1 MVKTIEENTYFK
13 NVVKDAIK
21 DLKDN
26 KATYVFF
33 QEQVDAI
40 KEIMKCDLDISYDGT
55 LYKVSIKRGKQY
67 EN

>member
-1 MVKTIEENTYFK
+1 MMENIEENTYFK

-21 DLKDN
+21 DLENN

-55 LYKVSIKRGKQY
+55 LYKVSIKRGK
-67 EN
+67 

>member
-1 MVKTIEENTYFK
+1 MVETIEGNTYFK
-13 NVVKDAIK
+13 NVVNDAIK
-21 DLKDN
+21 DLKSN

-55 LYKVSIKRGKQY
+55 LYKVSIKRGK
-67 EN
+67 

>member
-1 MVKTIEENTYFK
+1 MVETIGENTYFK

-21 DLKDN
+21 DLKSN

-55 LYKVSIKRGKQY
+55 LYKVSIKRGK
-67 EN
+67 

>member
-1 MVKTIEENTYFK
+1 MVETIEENTYFK
-13 NVVKDAIK
+13 NVVKDAIR
-21 DLKDN
+21 DLKSK

-55 LYKVSIKRGKQY
+55 FYKVSIKRGK
-67 EN
+67 

>member
-1 MVKTIEENTYFK
+1 MVETIGENTYFK

-21 DLKDN
+21 DLKSN
-26 KATYVFF
+26 KTTYVFF

-55 LYKVSIKRGKQY
+55 LYKVSIKRGK
-67 EN
+67 